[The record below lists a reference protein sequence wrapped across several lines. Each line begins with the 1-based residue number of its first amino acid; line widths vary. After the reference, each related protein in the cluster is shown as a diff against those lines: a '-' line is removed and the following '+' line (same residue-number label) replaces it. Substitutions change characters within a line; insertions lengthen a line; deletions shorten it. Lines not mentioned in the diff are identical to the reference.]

1 VSESIFERLE
11 GEWNDG
17 LRHVTSHFRH
27 ESPSISGDVTQAPLS
42 PGAIVSLLDTA
53 STALAVARSAE
64 EPLRVLLDEHFPAII
79 TLGQQIENSRL
90 IQNAIK
96 AEEALP
102 QPVKDAVS
110 TLLEAHVGPAQP
122 AAPEQPAEQQAA

>member
-1 VSESIFERLE
+1 MTESWFHRLE
-11 GEWNDG
+11 DDT
-17 LRHVTSHFRH
+17 RHVTSHFH
-27 ESPSISGDVTQAPLS
+27 HAGHSISAVEPQAPLPS
-42 PGAIVSLLDTA
+42 GVIVSLLDTA
-53 STALAVARSAE
+53 NTALTVARSAE

-110 TLLEAHVGPAQP
+110 VLLEAHVGPAQ
-122 AAPEQPAEQQAA
+122 APVAEVPAEQQAA